1 MSSLPLKSQV
11 ATSTRTL
18 FPVRRQETGDT
29 GSVSRAQLNP
39 GKHLDASEEND
50 QALIPSSGA
59 PGEDKEKINWWTGR
73 KGTLMEQEGHSEEW
87 ADVGWRGMEA
97 KTAVD
102 ERLATGTLVRAGL
115 VTGSRVDAPAASFGD
130 LVAM

>member
-1 MSSLPLKSQV
+1 
-11 ATSTRTL
+11 
-18 FPVRRQETGDT
+18 
-29 GSVSRAQLNP
+29 
-39 GKHLDASEEND
+39 
-50 QALIPSSGA
+50 
-59 PGEDKEKINWWTGR
+59 
-73 KGTLMEQEGHSEEW
+73 MEQEGHSEEW

-115 VTGSRVDAPAASFGD
+115 IAGSRVDAPTASFGN

>member
-1 MSSLPLKSQV
+1 
-11 ATSTRTL
+11 
-18 FPVRRQETGDT
+18 
-29 GSVSRAQLNP
+29 
-39 GKHLDASEEND
+39 
-50 QALIPSSGA
+50 
-59 PGEDKEKINWWTGR
+59 
-73 KGTLMEQEGHSEEW
+73 MEQEGHSEEW
-87 ADVGWRGMEA
+87 ADVEWRGMEA